1 MFHRLFYASQP
12 ETAASYY
19 QRAKMSS
26 RETKQVSRAPAR
38 QPITIHTHTEQ
49 RRKWCENCSNSSHF
63 PLKMIVNMKSS
74 GAPLKHDPNHIFTFN
89 FGFCVSKILSYPNSP
104 MAQFHILILVCVK
117 KT

>member
-38 QPITIHTHTEQ
+38 QPITIHTHTES
-49 RRKWCENCSNSSHF
+49 REENGAKIAPIPVIFH
-63 PLKMIVNMKSS
+63 LK
-74 GAPLKHDPNHIFTFN
+74 
-89 FGFCVSKILSYPNSP
+89 
-104 MAQFHILILVCVK
+104 
-117 KT
+117 

>member
-38 QPITIHTHTEQ
+38 QPITIHTQSRE
-49 RRKWCENCSNSSHF
+49 ENGAKIAPIPVIFH
-63 PLKMIVNMKSS
+63 LK
-74 GAPLKHDPNHIFTFN
+74 
-89 FGFCVSKILSYPNSP
+89 
-104 MAQFHILILVCVK
+104 
-117 KT
+117 